1 MLPLW
6 LNLKLEARELAPK
19 FTERWVLY
27 FLYTNKNLD
36 QNLF

>member
-19 FTERWVLY
+19 FREHWVLIFY
-27 FLYTNKNLD
+27 IQTKI
-36 QNLF
+36 